1 MKVPVSWL
9 RDFVDVTDTPEQV
22 AETMSVRGFAVE
34 GIEPLGTDDATLDFE
49 VTANRPD
56 CLSVVGMAREVAT
69 AYRLPLRRPA
79 GRLSKE
85 TRENDSGGPGDL
97 RLASLSTS
105 GSADLDVAIEAPD
118 LCPRYAGV
126 LADVT
131 LGPSPEWMQA
141 RLLAAGVRPISNVVD
156 VTNYV
161 LLELGHPLH
170 AFDHA
175 RVTDGRI
182 VVRRAQLGESLET
195 LDGVSRPLAP
205 DMLLIAD
212 AARAIAVA
220 GVMGGANSEVSHETS
235 TIVIESAYFN
245 PQSVRSTS
253 KALGLK
259 TESSMRF
266 ERGADPRLPVT
277 ALERACALLDM
288 TGAGRA
294 RGTLVDCYPTRIETA
309 TVALR
314 RARVTRV
321 LGLTVPDDAIRRI
334 LEALGFALHD
344 TSEGWSVTVPTRR
357 VDARREVD
365 LIEEVARHF
374 GYDQIPVTF
383 PALAAAPP
391 PMDPAIN
398 EARRVRTALAGA
410 GFFEALT
417 FGFIS
422 ASAAAPFASADDV
435 VPIANPLSETFAVLR
450 PSLVPGLLDAAAHN
464 RRRQQR
470 DVRLFEVGNRFSR
483 HGGERRSIAF
493 AWTGAGLPAHWSTK
507 TRGVDFF
514 DASGIVAFL
523 GQVLGASL
531 TLEAGNHPAL
541 LPGRSASVCRGD
553 EVVGF
558 VGQAMPTVTDA
569 HGLPHDDQ
577 LYVAEFDL
585 GVGAASGV
593 STTHIDPLPRH
604 PAVPRDISILVADT
618 VAARAI
624 RATVWDAA
632 PATLVDVRE
641 FDRYQG
647 QGVADGHVSL
657 SLHLTFRA
665 TDRTLT
671 DGEVQDAM
679 AQIIDALGQA
689 HGAVQR

>member
-1 MKVPVSWL
+1 
-9 RDFVDVTDTPEQV
+9 
-22 AETMSVRGFAVE
+22 
-34 GIEPLGTDDATLDFE
+34 
-49 VTANRPD
+49 
-56 CLSVVGMAREVAT
+56 MAREVAT

-493 AWTGAGLPAHWSTK
+493 A
-507 TRGVDFF
+507 
-514 DASGIVAFL
+514 
-523 GQVLGASL
+523 
-531 TLEAGNHPAL
+531 
-541 LPGRSASVCRGD
+541 
-553 EVVGF
+553 
-558 VGQAMPTVTDA
+558 
-569 HGLPHDDQ
+569 
-577 LYVAEFDL
+577 
-585 GVGAASGV
+585 
-593 STTHIDPLPRH
+593 
-604 PAVPRDISILVADT
+604 
-618 VAARAI
+618 
-624 RATVWDAA
+624 
-632 PATLVDVRE
+632 
-641 FDRYQG
+641 
-647 QGVADGHVSL
+647 
-657 SLHLTFRA
+657 
-665 TDRTLT
+665 
-671 DGEVQDAM
+671 
-679 AQIIDALGQA
+679 
-689 HGAVQR
+689 